1 MCPIDLKEFK
11 NPSKEYRP
19 SPFWSWNNLL
29 NIYELRRQVQ
39 EFAEKGFGGY
49 FMHSRIGLATP
60 YLSEE
65 WMKCV
70 EACLD
75 EGMERN
81 VDSWLYDEDKWPSGF
96 AGGIVTAKSDEY
108 RSRMLVVREFRREDL
123 EKCFADPS
131 ILAVFEVNLSSS
143 NLIESF
149 KRLQGAGDTTGK
161 GRILG
166 FKVEVSEHSNWYNG
180 ESYADLLNPRVTE
193 EFLRVTV
200 DGYAKRFNNEFG
212 KHIPGIFTDE
222 PNFCIRWGPSEEL
235 PWTGEMAEYFSKL
248 NGYDLIDKLPLLF
261 FEGDGCNK
269 VRYDFWRTVTRR
281 FIESWTIPYSR
292 KCDKYRLKMTG
303 HYLCED
309 NLVIQTRYIGAAM
322 PHYEYMHIPGIDHL
336 GRNIN
341 DALTLKQCS
350 SVAHQFGRKRVL
362 CEIFGCSGHSMT
374 FEDQKWIADFH
385 FALGITFLCQ
395 HLTLYTQKGDGKRD
409 FPPTIS
415 YHQPYWPY
423 YRLMND
429 YFSRASY
436 LCSQGSFYSDILVL
450 NPIGSVW
457 ATYAPS
463 LVEKHDSAPWKYNDA
478 FIRLVE
484 NLLMLHWEFD
494 IGDETI
500 MEKHAKV
507 TGGGIISVKESA
519 YRLIIVPSSLTWS
532 RSTFNMMVKFL
543 NSGGKAVF
551 LGDLPKLI
559 DGAPA
564 EEEWR
569 KALSHPNAICLP
581 EDFEALDKALNS
593 VLQRSASIRD
603 ESGNEIRDIYIH
615 HRVDGSQHI
624 YFFSNRSRK
633 QYYNA
638 TIVFREKGVV
648 NELDMA
654 AGEVKK
660 VEATPSKNGLKIETL
675 FPPVGSHAYLLD
687 TSKPGLFRR
696 EEKHTGRIEEK
707 VVRLSGTWM
716 FERLHLNSLTL
727 DKCQYS
733 INGEEWSSIMPIWKV
748 RREVLKKAGLS
759 QYSGIQPWVLIKK
772 GITSSRCLALSLR
785 TTFKS
790 ELKTGRIYLV
800 LEKASL
806 WKLAVNGI
814 QVSTETGEWYWD
826 RQMSKIDITDYVKTG
841 ENTVELSCNYSL
853 EIPIEDIYIVGE
865 FAVKKAD
872 GEFVLTEEPDFIKS
886 GSWVDQG
893 YPFYAGTIRYKTR
906 FRLPEEAEGQILVRF
921 PNAKGTLF
929 LVYVNHKGPV
939 PVCWSPL
946 EADVTSL
953 VEKSENELEID
964 VVSSLRNTFGPLH
977 HRLGDDLT
985 FVGPETFV
993 DEENWVDDYQFA
1005 PYGLMEGAE
1014 IVIRGTGF

>member
-1 MCPIDLKEFK
+1 MDLKEFK

-29 NIYELRRQVQ
+29 DNCELRRQVQ
-39 EFAEKGFGGY
+39 EFADKGFGGY
-49 FMHSRIGLATP
+49 FMHSRMGLATP

-75 EGMERN
+75 EGVKRN
-81 VDSWLYDEDKWPSGF
+81 IDSWLYDEDKWPSGF
-96 AGGIVTAKSDEY
+96 AGGIVTAKGDEY
-108 RSRMLVVREFRREDL
+108 RSRMLVMREFKKEDL

-131 ILAVFEVNLSSS
+131 ILAVFEVRSSS
-143 NLIESF
+143 LNVIESS
-149 KRLQGAGDTTGK
+149 KRLQSTGDATGN
-161 GRILG
+161 GRILV
-166 FKVEVSEHSNWYNG
+166 FKVEVGERSNWYNG

-193 EFLRVTV
+193 EFLRVTI
-200 DGYAKRFNNEFG
+200 DEYAKRFKGEFG

-222 PNFCIRWGPSEEL
+222 PNFCIRWGLSEEL
-235 PWTGEMAEYFSKL
+235 PWTGEMAEYFIKL
-248 NGYDLIDKLPLLF
+248 NRYDLVDRLPLLF

-292 KCDKYRLKMTG
+292 KCDEYGLKMTG

-350 SVAHQFGRKRVL
+350 SVANQFGIKRVL

-423 YRLMND
+423 YRLIND

-463 LVEKHDSAPWKYNDA
+463 LFGKNDSPLWKYNDA
-478 FIRLVE
+478 FVRLIE

-494 IGDETI
+494 IGDETV
-500 MEKHAKV
+500 MEKYAKV
-507 TGGGIISVKESA
+507 MDGGLIRVKESS
-519 YRLIIVPSSLTWS
+519 YRLVIVPSSLTWS
-532 RSTFNMMVKFL
+532 RSTFNMMVEFL
-543 NSGGKAVF
+543 NSGGRVIF
-551 LGDLPKLI
+551 LGEAPRLI

-569 KALSHPNAICLP
+569 KALSHLNVVCLP
-581 EDFEALDKALNS
+581 EDFDALDKALNN
-593 VLQRSASIRD
+593 VLQRSANIRD
-603 ESGNEIRDIYIH
+603 EAGKEIGDIFLH
-615 HRVDGSQHI
+615 HRVDAPYHI
-624 YFFSNRSRK
+624 YFFSNRSRN
-633 QYYNA
+633 QNYNA
-638 TIVFREKGVV
+638 TIVFKEKGIID
-648 NELDMA
+648 ELDLFT
-654 AGEVKK
+654 GEVKK
-660 VEATPSKNGLKIETL
+660 VEAAPSESGLKIKIL
-675 FPPVGSHAYLLD
+675 FPPAGSHAYILD
-687 TSKPGLFRR
+687 ASKPSVFKKEG
-696 EEKHTGRIEEK
+696 KHASRIEEK
-707 VVRLSGTWM
+707 VVSLPDTWV

-733 INGEEWSSIMPIWKV
+733 VNDEEWSNIMPIWRV
-748 RREVLKKAGLS
+748 RHEVLKKAGML
-759 QYSGIQPWVLIKK
+759 QYLVIQPWVLNKK
-772 GITSSRCLALSLR
+772 GIMVPERLALRLR

-790 ELKTGRIYLV
+790 ELKTGKVYLV

-806 WKLAVNGI
+806 WKLAVNGV
-814 QVSTETGEWYWD
+814 QVPTETGDWYWD
-826 RQMSKIDITDYVKTG
+826 RQMGKIDITEYVKTG
-841 ENTVELSCNYSL
+841 ENKIELSCDYSL
-853 EIPIEDIYIVGE
+853 ETPIEDIYIVGE
-865 FAVKKAD
+865 FAVKKVEE
-872 GEFVLTEEPDFIKS
+872 EFVLTEEPSFIKS

-893 YPFYAGTIRYKTR
+893 YPFYAGTMRYKAR
-906 FRLPEEAEGQILVRF
+906 FSLPVEAESQVLVRF
-921 PNAKGTLF
+921 PSAKGTLF

-946 EADVTSL
+946 EADITDL
-953 VEKSENELEID
+953 MKKGENELEID

-985 FVGPETFV
+985 FVSPQTFV
-993 DEENWVDDYQFA
+993 DEANWVDEYQFA

-1014 IVIRGTGF
+1014 IVVRRTGS